1 MREELLEHYERELAY
16 LRELGGEFAQ
26 KYPRVAGRLLLEPD
40 RCEDPHVER
49 LLEAFAFLAAR
60 IHLRIDDDFPELTS
74 GLLSVVY
81 PHYLRPIPAMTVAEC
96 QTEDVQGKSTAAV
109 VVPAGTVLTTKR
121 RVDGLACRFR
131 TCYPVELWP
140 FSVAGCDWRLP
151 ERLARPVRAAAGAA
165 ATMQVRLECAPDVT
179 FAELELS
186 ELRFHLSGEINVVHA
201 LYELLCNNCISIVV
215 RNPEDPSAPEVP
227 IAPDSLVAM
236 GFEEDES
243 LLPYPRRSLDG
254 YRLLQ
259 EYFTFS
265 EKFLFFRLKGLEVLR
280 AAKCKRTAEVSFV
293 FSRFARPERQ
303 QTLEVGVS
311 ARTIRLGCTP
321 IINLYEQ
328 TAEPI
333 LLTQAHHEYRVIPD
347 VRHDDVTE
355 IFSIDEVLASN
366 PSKRTV
372 ASLQPLFSF
381 RSQTREENKLV
392 FWHGMRR
399 PNVLGERS
407 PSAMYIA
414 IADIEGAVTHPDA
427 EILSVRCTCTN
438 HDLPSRLPFGA
449 EDGDFFADA
458 IPAASVIRTLRRPTP
473 SYDPPAGRGQ
483 LWRLISQLSLNY
495 LSLEEDGRGA
505 LQEILRLHNFTD
517 SSSLENQIAGISRV
531 TAKPHVALTRSHFGI
546 TPARGTRVEVEFD
559 ERQFV
564 GGGLFL
570 FSQVLERFLG
580 CYVSMNSFCQ
590 LVAYSSQRKEAV
602 REWLPRAGSKTLI

>member
-26 KYPRVAGRLLLEPD
+26 KYPRVASRLLLEPD

-81 PHYLRPIPAMTVAEC
+81 PHYLRPIPAMTVVEC
-96 QTEDVQGKSTAAV
+96 QMEEVQGKSTEAV
-109 VVPAGTVLTTKR
+109 TIPAGTMLTTKR

-140 FSVAGCDWRLP
+140 FRVANCEWRLP
-151 ERLARPVRAAAGAA
+151 ERIARPVRTAAGAA
-165 ATMQVRLECAPDVT
+165 ATMQVRLECAADVS

-186 ELRFHLSGEINVVHA
+186 DLRFHLSGEINVVHT
-201 LYELLCNNCISIVV
+201 LYELLSNNCIRIVV
-215 RNPEDPSAPEVP
+215 RNPEDPAGPEVQ
-227 IAPDSLVAM
+227 IAPDSLIAM

-243 LLPYPRRSLDG
+243 LLPYPRRSFDG

-265 EKFLFFRLKGLEVLR
+265 EKFLFFRLAGLEALR
-280 AAKCKRTAEVSFV
+280 AAKCKGAAEISFI

-303 QTLEVGVS
+303 QALEVGVS

-321 IINLYEQ
+321 VINLYEQ

-333 LLTQAHHEYRVIPD
+333 LLTQTQHEYRIIPD
-347 VRHDDVTE
+347 VRHDAVTE

-372 ASLQPLFSF
+372 ASLQPLFAF
-381 RSQTREENKLV
+381 RSQTREQNKLV

-399 PNVLGERS
+399 PNFLGERA
-407 PSAMYIA
+407 PSAMFIA
-414 IADIEGAVTHPDA
+414 LADIEGAVTDPEA
-427 EILSVRCTCTN
+427 EILTVRCTCTN

-449 EDGDFFADA
+449 EDGDFFAEDV
-458 IPAASVIRTLRRPTP
+458 PTASVIRALRRPTQ
-473 SYDPPAGRGQ
+473 SYDPPTGRGQ

-495 LSLEEDGRGA
+495 LSIEEDGRGA

-517 SSSLENQIAGISRV
+517 SSSLENQIAGISRL

-546 TPARGTRVEVEFD
+546 TPARGTQVEVEFD

-570 FSQVLERFLG
+570 FANVLERFLG
-580 CYVSMNSFCQ
+580 CYSSMNSFCQ
-590 LVAYSSQRKEAV
+590 LVAFSTQRKEAV

>member
-26 KYPRVAGRLLLEPD
+26 RYPRVASRLLLEPD

-49 LLEAFAFLAAR
+49 LLEGFAFLAAR

-74 GLLSVVY
+74 GLLSVIY
-81 PHYLRPIPAMTVAEC
+81 PHYLRPIPAMTVVEC
-96 QTEDVQGKSTAAV
+96 QMEHVQGKATAAV
-109 VVPAGTVLTTKR
+109 AMPVGTVLTTKR

-140 FSVAGCDWRLP
+140 FSVAACEWRLP
-151 ERLARPVRAAAGAA
+151 ERLARPMRTAGAA
-165 ATMQVRLECAPDVT
+165 ATMQLRLECAPDVS
-179 FAELELS
+179 FAELDIS
-186 ELRFHLSGEINVVHA
+186 DLRFHLSGETNVVHT

-215 RNPEDPSAPEVP
+215 RNPEDPTGPDVH
-227 IAPDSLVAM
+227 IAPDALVAM
-236 GFEEDES
+236 GFEEDEA
-243 LLPYPRRSLDG
+243 LLPYPRRSFDG

-265 EKFLFFRLKGLEVLR
+265 EKFLFFRLAGLQALR
-280 AAKCKRTAEVSFV
+280 TAKCKRTAEVSFV

-303 QTLEVGVS
+303 QALEVGIS
-311 ARTIRLGCTP
+311 ARTVRLGCTP
-321 IINLYEQ
+321 VINLYEQ

-333 LLTQAHHEYRVIPD
+333 LLTQTQHEYRVIPD
-347 VRHDDVTE
+347 VRHDAVTE
-355 IFSIDEVLASN
+355 IFSVDDVLASN

-372 ASLQPLFSF
+372 ASLQPLFAF
-381 RSQTREENKLV
+381 RSQTREGNKLV
-392 FWHGMRR
+392 FWHGVRR
-399 PNVLGERS
+399 PNILGERI
-407 PSAMYIA
+407 PSAMYIS
-414 IADIEGAVTHPDA
+414 IADIEGVVTDPDA
-427 EILSVRCTCTN
+427 EILTVRCTCTN

-449 EDGDFFADA
+449 DDGDFFAEA
-458 IPAASVIRTLRRPTP
+458 VPAASLIRALRRPTP
-473 SYDPPAGRGQ
+473 SYDPPNGRGQ

-505 LQEILRLHNFTD
+505 LQEILRLHNFTG
-517 SSSLENQIAGISRV
+517 SSFLENQIGGITRL

-546 TPARGTRVEVEFD
+546 TPARGPQVEIEFD

-570 FSQVLERFLG
+570 FANVLERFLG
-580 CYVSMNSFCQ
+580 CYTSMNSFCQ
-590 LVAYSSQRKEAV
+590 LVAFSSQRKEAV

>member
-74 GLLSVVY
+74 GLLSIVY
-81 PHYLRPIPAMTVAEC
+81 PHYLRPIPAMTVVEC
-96 QTEDVQGKSTAAV
+96 QMKEVQGKATAAV
-109 VVPAGTVLTTKR
+109 SMPAGTVLTTKR

-140 FSVAGCDWRLP
+140 FSVAACEWRLP
-151 ERLARPVRAAAGAA
+151 ERLARPVRTAGAA
-165 ATMQVRLECAPDVT
+165 AVMQLRLQCAPDVS
-179 FAELELS
+179 FNELELS
-186 ELRFHLSGEINVVHA
+186 DLSFHLSGETNVVHT
-201 LYELLCNNCISIVV
+201 LYELLCNNCIGIVV
-215 RNPEDPSAPEVP
+215 RNPDDPASPGVQ
-227 IAPDSLVAM
+227 IAPDALVAM
-236 GFEEDES
+236 GFEEGEA
-243 LLPYPRRSLDG
+243 LLPYPRRSFDG

-265 EKFLFFRLKGLEVLR
+265 EKFLFFRLHQLEALR
-280 AAKCKRTAEVSFV
+280 SAKCSRTAELSFV
-293 FSRFARPERQ
+293 FSRFDRPERQ
-303 QTLEVGVS
+303 QALEVGVS
-311 ARTIRLGCTP
+311 SRTIRLGCTP
-321 IINLYEQ
+321 VINLYEQ

-333 LLTQAHHEYRVIPD
+333 LLTHGQHEYRIVPD

-355 IFSIDEVLASN
+355 IFSINEVLASN

-372 ASLQPLFSF
+372 ASLQPLFAY
-381 RSQTREENKLV
+381 RSQTREQDKLV

-399 PNVLGERS
+399 QNALGERA
-407 PSAMYIA
+407 PSAMYIS
-414 IADIEGAVTHPDA
+414 IADIEGAVIEPDA
-427 EILSVRCTCTN
+427 EILTVRCTCTN

-449 EDGDFFADA
+449 DDGDFFAESV
-458 IPAASVIRTLRRPTP
+458 PGASLIRALRRPTP
-473 SYDPPAGRGQ
+473 SYDPPVGKGQ

-495 LSLEEDGRGA
+495 LSLQEDGRGA
-505 LQEILRLHNFTD
+505 FQEILRLHNFTG
-517 SSSLENQIAGISRV
+517 SASLENQITGITRL
-531 TAKPHVALTRSHFGI
+531 TAKPHVALTRSHFGV
-546 TPARGTRVEVEFD
+546 TPARGTQVEIEFD

-570 FSQVLERFLG
+570 FANVLERFLG
-580 CYVSMNSFCQ
+580 CYTSMNSFCQ
-590 LVAYSSQRKEAV
+590 LVAYSSQRKEAM

>member
-26 KYPRVAGRLLLEPD
+26 KYPRVASRLLLEPD

-81 PHYLRPIPAMTVAEC
+81 PHYLRPIPAMTIVEC
-96 QTEDVQGKSTAAV
+96 QMEEVQGKSTEAV
-109 VVPAGTVLTTKR
+109 TIPAGTMLTTKR

-131 TCYPVELWP
+131 TCYPVDLWP
-140 FSVAGCDWRLP
+140 FRVTNCEWRLP
-151 ERLARPVRAAAGAA
+151 ERIARPVRTAAGAA
-165 ATMQVRLECAPDVT
+165 ATMQVRIECAPDVS

-186 ELRFHLSGEINVVHA
+186 DLRFHLSGEINVVHT
-201 LYELLCNNCISIVV
+201 LYELLSNNCIRIVV
-215 RNPEDPSAPEVP
+215 RNPEDPAGPEVQ
-227 IAPDSLVAM
+227 IAPDSLIAM
-236 GFEEDES
+236 GFEENES
-243 LLPYPRRSLDG
+243 LLPYPRRSFDG

-265 EKFLFFRLKGLEVLR
+265 EKFLFFRLAGLEALR
-280 AAKCKRTAEVSFV
+280 AAKCKGAAEISFI

-303 QTLEVGVS
+303 QALEVGVS

-321 IINLYEQ
+321 VINLYEQ

-333 LLTQAHHEYRVIPD
+333 LLTQTQHEYRIIPD
-347 VRHDDVTE
+347 VRHDAVTE

-372 ASLQPLFSF
+372 ASLQPLFAF
-381 RSQTREENKLV
+381 RSQTREQNKLV

-399 PNVLGERS
+399 PNVLGERA
-407 PSAMYIA
+407 PSAMFIA
-414 IADIEGAVTHPDA
+414 LADIEGAVTDPDA
-427 EILSVRCTCTN
+427 EILTVRCTCTN

-449 EDGDFFADA
+449 EDGDFFAEDV
-458 IPAASVIRTLRRPTP
+458 PAASVIRALRRPTQ
-473 SYDPPAGRGQ
+473 SYDPPTGRGQ

-517 SSSLENQIAGISRV
+517 SSSLENQIAGISRL
-531 TAKPHVALTRSHFGI
+531 TARPHVALTRSHFGI
-546 TPARGTRVEVEFD
+546 TPARGTQVEVEFD

-570 FSQVLERFLG
+570 FANVLERFLG
-580 CYVSMNSFCQ
+580 CYTSMNSFCQ
-590 LVAYSSQRKEAV
+590 LVAFSSQRKEAV

>member
-1 MREELLEHYERELAY
+1 
-16 LRELGGEFAQ
+16 
-26 KYPRVAGRLLLEPD
+26 
-40 RCEDPHVER
+40 
-49 LLEAFAFLAAR
+49 
-60 IHLRIDDDFPELTS
+60 
-74 GLLSVVY
+74 
-81 PHYLRPIPAMTVAEC
+81 MTVVEC
-96 QTEDVQGKSTAAV
+96 QMEEVQGKSTEAV
-109 VVPAGTVLTTKR
+109 TIPAGTMLTTKR

-131 TCYPVELWP
+131 TCYPVDLWP
-140 FSVAGCDWRLP
+140 FRVSNCEWRLP
-151 ERLARPVRAAAGAA
+151 ERIARPVRTAAGAA
-165 ATMQVRLECAPDVT
+165 ATMQVRLECAPDVS

-186 ELRFHLSGEINVVHA
+186 DLRFHLSGEINVVHT
-201 LYELLCNNCISIVV
+201 LYELLSNNCIRIVV
-215 RNPEDPSAPEVP
+215 RNPEDPTGPEVQ
-227 IAPDSLVAM
+227 IAPDSLIAM

-243 LLPYPRRSLDG
+243 LLPYPRRSFDG

-265 EKFLFFRLKGLEVLR
+265 EKFLFFRLAGLEALR
-280 AAKCKRTAEVSFV
+280 AAKCKGAAEISFI

-303 QTLEVGVS
+303 QALEVGVS

-321 IINLYEQ
+321 VINLYEQ

-333 LLTQAHHEYRVIPD
+333 LLTQTQHEYRIIPD
-347 VRHDDVTE
+347 VRHDAVTE

-372 ASLQPLFSF
+372 ASLQPLFAF
-381 RSQTREENKLV
+381 RSQTREQNKLV

-399 PNVLGERS
+399 PNVLGERA
-407 PSAMYIA
+407 PSAMFIA
-414 IADIEGAVTHPDA
+414 LADIEGAVTDPEA
-427 EILSVRCTCTN
+427 EILTVRCTCTN

-449 EDGDFFADA
+449 EDGDFFAEDV
-458 IPAASVIRTLRRPTP
+458 PAASVIRALRRPTQ
-473 SYDPPAGRGQ
+473 SYDPPTGRGQ

-495 LSLEEDGRGA
+495 LSIEEDGRGA

-517 SSSLENQIAGISRV
+517 SSSLENQIAGISRL

-546 TPARGTRVEVEFD
+546 TPARGTQVEVEFD

-570 FSQVLERFLG
+570 FANVLERFLG
-580 CYVSMNSFCQ
+580 CYTSMNSFCQ
-590 LVAYSSQRKEAV
+590 LVAFSSQRKEAV

>member
-1 MREELLEHYERELAY
+1 MREELLAHYERELAY

-26 KYPRVAGRLLLEPD
+26 KYPRVASRLLLEPD

-81 PHYLRPIPAMTVAEC
+81 PHYLRPIPAMTVVEC
-96 QTEDVQGKSTAAV
+96 QMEDVQGKATAV
-109 VVPAGTVLTTKR
+109 VTMPAGTMLTTKR

-140 FSVAGCDWRLP
+140 CNVAACEWRLP
-151 ERLARPVRAAAGAA
+151 ERLARPVHVPGAA
-165 ATMQVRLECAPDVT
+165 AVMQLRLECAPDVS
-179 FAELELS
+179 FAELDLS
-186 ELRFHLSGEINVVHA
+186 ELRFHLSGEINVVHT
-201 LYELLCNNCISIVV
+201 LYELLSNNCISIVV
-215 RNPEDPSAPEVP
+215 RNPEDPTAPAVH
-227 IAPDSLVAM
+227 IDPDSLVAM

-243 LLPYPRRSLDG
+243 LLPYPRRSFDG

-265 EKFLFFRLKGLEVLR
+265 EKFLFFRLAGLEALR
-280 AAKCKRTAEVSFV
+280 TAKCKRTAEVSIV

-303 QTLEVGVS
+303 QALEVGIS

-321 IINLYEQ
+321 VINLYEQ

-333 LLTQAHHEYRVIPD
+333 LLTQTQHEYRIIPD
-347 VRHDDVTE
+347 VRHDAVTE

-372 ASLQPLFSF
+372 ASLQPLFAY
-381 RSQTREENKLV
+381 RSQTREGNKLV

-399 PNVLGERS
+399 PNVLGERA
-407 PSAMYIA
+407 PSAMYIS
-414 IADIEGAVTHPDA
+414 IADIEGVVTDPDA
-427 EILSVRCTCTN
+427 EILTVRCTCTN

-449 EDGDFFADA
+449 DDGDFFAETV
-458 IPAASVIRTLRRPTP
+458 PAASVIRALRRPTP
-473 SYDPPAGRGQ
+473 SYDPPTGQGQ

-495 LSLEEDGRGA
+495 LSLQEDGRGA

-517 SSSLENQIAGISRV
+517 SSSLENQIAGISRL

-546 TPARGTRVEVEFD
+546 TPARGTQIEVEFD

-570 FSQVLERFLG
+570 FANVLERFLG
-580 CYVSMNSFCQ
+580 CYTSMNSFCQ

>member
-26 KYPRVAGRLLLEPD
+26 KYPRVASRLLLEPD

-74 GLLSVVY
+74 GLLSVVH
-81 PHYLRPIPAMTVAEC
+81 PHYLRPIPAMTVVEC
-96 QTEDVQGKSTAAV
+96 QMEEVQGKSTEAV
-109 VVPAGTVLTTKR
+109 TIPAGTVLTTKR

-140 FSVAGCDWRLP
+140 FSVAACEWRLP
-151 ERLARPVRAAAGAA
+151 ERLARPVRTAAGAA
-165 ATMQVRLECAPDVT
+165 ATMQLRLECAPDVS
-179 FAELELS
+179 FAELDLS
-186 ELRFHLSGEINVVHA
+186 ELRFHLSGEINVVHT
-201 LYELLCNNCISIVV
+201 LYELLSNNCIGIVV
-215 RNPEDPSAPEVP
+215 RNPEDPNGPEVK

-236 GFEEDES
+236 GFDEDES
-243 LLPYPRRSLDG
+243 LLPYPRRSFDG

-265 EKFLFFRLKGLEVLR
+265 EKFLFFRLAALEALR
-280 AAKCKRTAEVSFV
+280 AARCKRTAEVFFI

-303 QTLEVGVS
+303 QALEVGVS

-321 IINLYEQ
+321 VINLYEQ

-333 LLTQAHHEYRVIPD
+333 LLTQAQHEYRIIPD
-347 VRHDDVTE
+347 VRHDSVTE

-372 ASLQPLFSF
+372 ASLQPLFAY
-381 RSQTREENKLV
+381 RSQTRQGNKLV

-399 PNVLGERS
+399 PNVLGERA

-414 IADIEGAVTHPDA
+414 LADIEGAITDPEA
-427 EILSVRCTCTN
+427 EILTVRCTCTN
-438 HDLPSRLPFGA
+438 HDLPSRLPFGG
-449 EDGDFFADA
+449 EDGDFFAEA
-458 IPAASVIRTLRRPTP
+458 VPAASVIRALRRPTP
-473 SYDPPAGRGQ
+473 SYDPPNGRGQ

-517 SSSLENQIAGISRV
+517 SSSLENQITGISRL

-546 TPARGTRVEVEFD
+546 TPARGTQVEVEFD

-570 FSQVLERFLG
+570 FANVLERFLG
-580 CYVSMNSFCQ
+580 CYTSMNSFCQ
-590 LVAYSSQRKEAV
+590 LVAFSSQRKEAM

>member
-1 MREELLEHYERELAY
+1 
-16 LRELGGEFAQ
+16 
-26 KYPRVAGRLLLEPD
+26 
-40 RCEDPHVER
+40 
-49 LLEAFAFLAAR
+49 
-60 IHLRIDDDFPELTS
+60 
-74 GLLSVVY
+74 
-81 PHYLRPIPAMTVAEC
+81 MTVVEC
-96 QTEDVQGKSTAAV
+96 QMEEVQGKSTEAV
-109 VVPAGTVLTTKR
+109 TIPAGTVLTTKR

-140 FSVAGCDWRLP
+140 FSVAACEWRLP
-151 ERLARPVRAAAGAA
+151 ERLARPVRTAAGAA
-165 ATMQVRLECAPDVT
+165 ATMQLRLECAPDVS
-179 FAELELS
+179 FAELDLS
-186 ELRFHLSGEINVVHA
+186 ELRFHLSGEINVVHT
-201 LYELLCNNCISIVV
+201 LYELLSNNCIGIVV
-215 RNPEDPSAPEVP
+215 RNPEDPNGPEVK

-236 GFEEDES
+236 GFDEDES
-243 LLPYPRRSLDG
+243 LLPYPRRSFDG

-265 EKFLFFRLKGLEVLR
+265 EKFLFFRLAALEALR
-280 AAKCKRTAEVSFV
+280 AAKCKRTAEVFFI

-303 QTLEVGVS
+303 QALEVGVS
-311 ARTIRLGCTP
+311 ARTMRLGCTP
-321 IINLYEQ
+321 VINLYEQ

-333 LLTQAHHEYRVIPD
+333 LLTQAQHEYRIIPD
-347 VRHDDVTE
+347 VRHDSVTE

-372 ASLQPLFSF
+372 ASLQPLFAY
-381 RSQTREENKLV
+381 RSQTRQGNKLV

-399 PNVLGERS
+399 PNVLGERA

-414 IADIEGAVTHPDA
+414 LADIEGAVTDPEA
-427 EILSVRCTCTN
+427 EILTVRCTCTN
-438 HDLPSRLPFGA
+438 HDLPSRLPFGGD
-449 EDGDFFADA
+449 DGDFFAEA
-458 IPAASVIRTLRRPTP
+458 VPAASVIRALRRPTP
-473 SYDPPAGRGQ
+473 SYDPPNGRGQ

-517 SSSLENQIAGISRV
+517 SSSLENQITGISRL

-546 TPARGTRVEVEFD
+546 TPARGTQVEVEFD

-570 FSQVLERFLG
+570 FANVLERFLG
-580 CYVSMNSFCQ
+580 CYTSMNSFCQ
-590 LVAYSSQRKEAV
+590 LVAFSSQRKEAM

>member
-26 KYPRVAGRLLLEPD
+26 KYPRVASRLLLEPD

-74 GLLSVVY
+74 GLLSVVH
-81 PHYLRPIPAMTVAEC
+81 PHYLRPIPAMTVVEC
-96 QTEDVQGKSTAAV
+96 QMEEVQGKSTEAV
-109 VVPAGTVLTTKR
+109 TIPAGTVLTTKR

-140 FSVAGCDWRLP
+140 FSVAACEWRLP
-151 ERLARPVRAAAGAA
+151 ERLARPVRTAAGAA
-165 ATMQVRLECAPDVT
+165 ATMQLRLECAPDVS
-179 FAELELS
+179 FAELDLS
-186 ELRFHLSGEINVVHA
+186 ELRFHLSGEINVVHT
-201 LYELLCNNCISIVV
+201 LYELLSNNCIGIVV
-215 RNPEDPSAPEVP
+215 RNPEDPNGPEVK

-236 GFEEDES
+236 GFDEDES
-243 LLPYPRRSLDG
+243 LLPYPRRSFDG

-265 EKFLFFRLKGLEVLR
+265 EKFLFFRLAALEALR
-280 AAKCKRTAEVSFV
+280 AAKCKRTAEVFFI

-303 QTLEVGVS
+303 QALEVGVS

-321 IINLYEQ
+321 VINLYEQ

-333 LLTQAHHEYRVIPD
+333 LLTQAQHEYRIIPD
-347 VRHDDVTE
+347 VRHDSVTE

-372 ASLQPLFSF
+372 ASLQPLFAY
-381 RSQTREENKLV
+381 RSQTRQGNKLV

-399 PNVLGERS
+399 PNVLGERA

-414 IADIEGAVTHPDA
+414 LADIEGAVTDPEA
-427 EILSVRCTCTN
+427 EILTVRCTCTN
-438 HDLPSRLPFGA
+438 HDLPSRLPFGG
-449 EDGDFFADA
+449 EDGDFFAEA
-458 IPAASVIRTLRRPTP
+458 VPAASVIRALRRPTP
-473 SYDPPAGRGQ
+473 SYDPPNGRGQ

-517 SSSLENQIAGISRV
+517 SSSLENQITGISRL

-546 TPARGTRVEVEFD
+546 TPARGTQVEVEFD

-570 FSQVLERFLG
+570 FANVLERFLG
-580 CYVSMNSFCQ
+580 CYTSMNSFCQ
-590 LVAYSSQRKEAV
+590 LVAFSSQRKEAM

>member
-26 KYPRVAGRLLLEPD
+26 KYPRVASRLLLEPD

-74 GLLSVVY
+74 GVLSVVY
-81 PHYLRPIPAMTVAEC
+81 PHYLRPIPAMTVVEC
-96 QTEDVQGKSTAAV
+96 QMEDVQGKSTEAV
-109 VVPAGTVLTTKR
+109 TIQAGTVLTTKR

-140 FSVAGCDWRLP
+140 FGVAACEWRLP
-151 ERLARPVRAAAGAA
+151 ERLARPVRAAAGATA
-165 ATMQVRLECAPDVT
+165 VMQLRLECASDVS
-179 FAELELS
+179 FAELDLS
-186 ELRFHLSGEINVVHA
+186 ELRFHLSGEINVVHT
-201 LYELLCNNCISIVV
+201 LYELLSNNCISIVV
-215 RNPEDPSAPEVP
+215 RNPDDPAGPEVK
-227 IAPDSLVAM
+227 IAPDSLIAM

-243 LLPYPRRSLDG
+243 LLPYPRRSFDG

-265 EKFLFFRLKGLEVLR
+265 EKFLFFRLAGLEALR
-280 AAKCKRTAEVSFV
+280 AAKCKRVAEISFV

-303 QTLEVGVS
+303 QALEVGVS
-311 ARTIRLGCTP
+311 ARTVRLGCTP
-321 IINLYEQ
+321 AINLYEQ

-333 LLTQAHHEYRVIPD
+333 LLTQAQHEYRIIPD
-347 VRHDDVTE
+347 VRHDGVTE

-372 ASLQPLFSF
+372 ASLQPLFAY
-381 RSQTREENKLV
+381 RSQTREANKLV

-399 PNVLGERS
+399 PNVLGERA

-414 IADIEGAVTHPDA
+414 LADIEGAVTDPEA
-427 EILSVRCTCTN
+427 EILTVRCTCTN

-449 EDGDFFADA
+449 DDGDFFAEA
-458 IPAASVIRTLRRPTP
+458 VPAASVIRALRRPTP
-473 SYDPPAGRGQ
+473 SYDPPTGRGQ

-517 SSSLENQIAGISRV
+517 SSSLENQITGISRL

-546 TPARGTRVEVEFD
+546 TPARGTQVEIEFD

-570 FSQVLERFLG
+570 FANVLERFLG
-580 CYVSMNSFCQ
+580 CYTSMNSFCQ

>member
-1 MREELLEHYERELAY
+1 MREELLAHYERELAY

-26 KYPRVAGRLLLEPD
+26 KYPRVASRLLLEPD

-81 PHYLRPIPAMTVAEC
+81 PHYLRPIPAMTVVEC
-96 QTEDVQGKSTAAV
+96 QMEDVQGKATAV
-109 VVPAGTVLTTKR
+109 VTMPAGTMLTTKR

-140 FSVAGCDWRLP
+140 CNVAACEWRLP
-151 ERLARPVRAAAGAA
+151 ERLARPVHVPGAA
-165 ATMQVRLECAPDVT
+165 AVMQLRLECAPDVS
-179 FAELELS
+179 FAELDLS
-186 ELRFHLSGEINVVHA
+186 ELRFHLSGEINVVHT
-201 LYELLCNNCISIVV
+201 LYELLSNNCISIVV
-215 RNPEDPSAPEVP
+215 RNPEDPTAPVVH
-227 IAPDSLVAM
+227 IDPDSLVAM

-243 LLPYPRRSLDG
+243 LLPYPRRSFDG

-265 EKFLFFRLKGLEVLR
+265 EKFLFFRLAGLEALR
-280 AAKCKRTAEVSFV
+280 TAKCKRTAEVSFV

-303 QTLEVGVS
+303 QALEVGIS

-321 IINLYEQ
+321 VINLYEQ

-333 LLTQAHHEYRVIPD
+333 LLTQTQHEYRIIPD
-347 VRHDDVTE
+347 VRHDAVTE

-372 ASLQPLFSF
+372 ASLQPLFAY
-381 RSQTREENKLV
+381 RSQTREGNKLV

-399 PNVLGERS
+399 PNVLGERA
-407 PSAMYIA
+407 PSAMYIS
-414 IADIEGAVTHPDA
+414 IADIEGVVTDPDA
-427 EILSVRCTCTN
+427 EILTVRCTCTN

-449 EDGDFFADA
+449 DDGDFFAETV
-458 IPAASVIRTLRRPTP
+458 PAASVIRALRRPTP
-473 SYDPPAGRGQ
+473 SYDPPTGQGQ

-495 LSLEEDGRGA
+495 LSLQEDGRGA

-517 SSSLENQIAGISRV
+517 SSSLENQIAGISRL

-546 TPARGTRVEVEFD
+546 TPARGTQIEVEFD

-570 FSQVLERFLG
+570 FANVLERFLG
-580 CYVSMNSFCQ
+580 CYTSMNSFCQ